1 MAVLHCPCPQK
12 YRIWGEL
19 WWVGDKHEWVFYD
32 DLETSETY
40 AENIT
45 QCPACG
51 KRLERKDLKAV
62 GNLEQA

>member
-45 QCPACG
+45 
-51 KRLERKDLKAV
+51 
-62 GNLEQA
+62 

>member
-1 MAVLHCPCPQK
+1 
-12 YRIWGEL
+12 
-19 WWVGDKHEWVFYD
+19 VGDKHEWVFYD